1 MRLFHQKGI
10 SMHITNE
17 MIHPELR
24 KKGKLLRGILPYF
37 SIRTFHLCNRL
48 QKLMKGK
55 HTKELSCEEIWI
67 DRPHPVAGEKKLR
80 ICVYRSKDSYAH
92 SGSFTD
98 CSGISSDTTAKK
110 ITSPGQKVSSL
121 QKEVPGLLWI
131 HGGGYAIGA
140 PEQDENFI
148 KNFINECDC
157 VVVAPDYCLSTTA
170 PYPAAL
176 EDCYTALL
184 WLKAHATDYHIRND
198 QIMVGGDSAGGG
210 LTAALTIYARD
221 KKEVSISF
229 QMPLYPMLDDRMLTE
244 SSQKNDA
251 PVWNT
256 KSNEY
261 GWKLYL
267 GELYG
272 ADQVPAYAAP
282 ARLADYHGLPPAF
295 TFVGSI
301 EPFRDE
307 TIAYMEALKS
317 AGIPVEYRIFEGC
330 FHAFDLMGSG
340 TDIAKEATGLL
351 LQNFR
356 YATEHYFAPQPGTDP
371 ASR

>member
-1 MRLFHQKGI
+1 
-10 SMHITNE
+10 MHITNE

-24 KKGKLLRGILPYF
+24 KKGKLLRRVLPYF
-37 SIRTFHLCNRL
+37 SIRTFRLCNQL

-55 HTKELSCEEIWI
+55 HTKELSFEEIWI
-67 DRPHPVAGEKKLR
+67 DRPHPVAGEEKLR
-80 ICVYRSKDSYAH
+80 ICVYRSKDSSA
-92 SGSFTD
+92 T
-98 CSGISSDTTAKK
+98 
-110 ITSPGQKVSSL
+110 

-148 KNFINECDC
+148 LNFIKESGC

-184 WLKAHATDYHIRND
+184 WLKNHAAEYGIRSD
-198 QIMVGGDSAGGG
+198 QLMVGGDSAGGG

-244 SSQKNDA
+244 SSKENDA

-256 KSNEY
+256 KSNEN

-272 ADQVPAYAAP
+272 TDCVPAYASP
-282 ARLADYHGLPPAF
+282 ARLEDYRGLPPAF
-295 TFVGSI
+295 TFVGGI

-307 TIAYMEALKS
+307 TIAYMECLKS
-317 AGIPVEYRIFEGC
+317 AGVPAVYRVFEGC
-330 FHAFDLMGSG
+330 FHAFDLMGKG
-340 TDIAKEATGLL
+340 TDISTEATELL
-351 LQNFR
+351 LCNFR
-356 YATEHYFAPQPGTDP
+356 YAVEHYFAPQPGGVP
-371 ASR
+371 NYR